1 MIIWLYDIICTIFT
15 SLSLSRVLHRL
26 FSTPNKVG
34 WHAGRTSNSGGPPAE
49 QWRMQCV
56 PLTCGACLE
65 RQGCDKLRFGH
76 WVGLRVNLQE
86 TMVLAHPILGF
97 EDVTYFQSS
106 HEFALQQ
113 SNMECW
119 EIPPFSLMMFPA
131 RSLSLVRGVRS
142 SPCLSTP
149 KNSQSQSHVY
159 GGFLKK
165 WDPQNHGFQN

>member
-1 MIIWLYDIICTIFT
+1 MYYIH
-15 SLSLSRVLHRL
+15 LSLSRVLHRL

-131 RSLSLVRGVRS
+131 HSLSLS
-142 SPCLSTP
+142 SSGS
-149 KNSQSQSHVY
+149 SQLAMFEHT
-159 GGFLKK
+159 KK
-165 WDPQNHGFQN
+165 